1 MPSPLLWG
9 DEETVRQRF
18 GSGAARLELTRRP
31 FPQWKYPF
39 GVAETVEHYRR
50 YYGPVNRAFAALDE
64 ARQASLRRD
73 LEEVF
78 SKYNAAGDGTMQ
90 PDAEFLD
97 VQAVRA

>member
-1 MPSPLLWG
+1 MQNPAPDANALKQRLKATWDAG
-9 DEETVRQRF
+9 DYSTFATYMEP
-18 GSGAARLELTRRP
+18 GA
-31 FPQWKYPF
+31 
-39 GVAETVEHYRR
+39 VEHYRR